1 MYTVLKDSFC
11 SSLLAQDT
19 PTTRPAAVTQ
29 RMQVKDPE
37 RPEPKTSENRSC
49 GGYPRAKCGKKK
61 REKIEMAGNS
71 MELMR
76 EISLMK
82 LADVSCSK
90 VMKET
95 G

>member
-1 MYTVLKDSFC
+1 MYIVIACIHMYIIVYNIIYVYFEG
-11 SSLLAQDT
+11 LAQDT

-29 RMQVKDPE
+29 RTQVKDPE

-61 REKIEMAGNS
+61 REKIEMTGNS

-76 EISLMK
+76 EISLYNE
-82 LADVSCSK
+82 VS
-90 VMKET
+90 
-95 G
+95 